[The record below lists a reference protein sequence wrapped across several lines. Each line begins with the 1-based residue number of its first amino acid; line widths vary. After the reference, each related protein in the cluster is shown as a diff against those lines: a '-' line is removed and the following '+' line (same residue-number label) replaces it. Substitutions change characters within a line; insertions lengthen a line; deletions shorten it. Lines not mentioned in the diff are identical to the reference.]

1 MTFLIMGNSSNYDS
15 NNNLNSNF
23 LQAMKERQ
31 IEIVMERDVLA
42 LRKRN
47 LLEDKSNLRGEIQE
61 RLLKNEQYKK
71 K

>member
-1 MTFLIMGNSSNYDS
+1 MRNSSNYDS